1 MISQRLQSFPKDAE
15 GMPLLK
21 IFSSHAREALQEG
34 SRRVRWPC
42 RAVRGFF
49 RVRGSTKMADFSQ
62 TKARIDLL
70 CPNSQILVGFIEDDL
85 HEGSI
90 SRD

>member
-1 MISQRLQSFPKDAE
+1 MISLVASEFSKDAE

-34 SRRVRWPC
+34 SRRVR
-42 RAVRGFF
+42 
-49 RVRGSTKMADFSQ
+49 KMADFSQ

-70 CPNSQILVGFIEDDL
+70 FPNSQILLGFIQDDL
-85 HEGSI
+85 HEGII
-90 SRD
+90 SRG